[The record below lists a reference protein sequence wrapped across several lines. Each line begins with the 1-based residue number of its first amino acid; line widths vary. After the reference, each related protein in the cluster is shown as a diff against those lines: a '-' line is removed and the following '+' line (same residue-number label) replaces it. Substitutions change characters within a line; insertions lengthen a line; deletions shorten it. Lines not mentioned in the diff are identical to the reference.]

1 MEHAEARTIDE
12 KQLTLLEGDEGPLL
26 AEPRDVAALALVP
39 GLGMQG
45 IRRLL
50 EHFRNLASVW
60 QATPAEIGEVLKRAK
75 VRSAGPVSQRIAEGG
90 SKARQAGQRELER
103 LAERRTSIVTISDP
117 RYPKSLFDARPVPYW
132 LYVEGDADLL
142 RFENHV
148 AVVGTR
154 RPSKWGLKT
163 ATEIA
168 SWLAHRDITVVSGL
182 AEGID
187 EAAQQACADAA
198 ARTIAVLGHGVN
210 VIFPA
215 STAALRQEI
224 VMEGGA
230 VITEYLPNDRFDS
243 SKFVQRNRI
252 QAALSRAVIPIEA
265 EYASGTAHT
274 VRFAST
280 YGRLLIGLK
289 FNGMTPGITKL
300 VKELGAPIVDLAEPN
315 AHATIEKYLGLALG
329 KTLEESFAAQ
339 KRIVLA
345 RYADEFRALAARYE
359 MNQAD
364 MDFLFERLQAVLH
377 ERLDLGGN
385 QGRSH

>member
-1 MEHAEARTIDE
+1 MD
-12 KQLTLLEGDEGPLL
+12 GDDAPLQ
-26 AEPRDVAALALVP
+26 AEPRDVAALTLIP
-39 GLGMQG
+39 GLGIQG
-45 IRRLL
+45 IRRIL
-50 EHFRNLASVW
+50 EHFRSLALVW
-60 QATPAEIGEVLKRAK
+60 QATPGEIGEVLKSAK
-75 VRSAGPVSQRIAEGG
+75 VRSAGPVSQRISETG
-90 SKARQAGQRELER
+90 SRARQAGQRELER
-103 LAERRTSIVTISDP
+103 LAERRTSIVTVSDP
-117 RYPKSLFDARPVPYW
+117 RYPRSLLDARPVPYW

-154 RPSKWGLKT
+154 RPTKWGTKT

-168 SWLAHRDITVVSGL
+168 AWLAHRDITVVSGL

-210 VIFPA
+210 VTFPA
-215 STAALRQEI
+215 ATAALRQEI
-224 VMEGGA
+224 IKQGGA
-230 VITEYLPNDRFDS
+230 VVSEYLPNDRFDS

-252 QAALSRAVIPIEA
+252 QAALSRAVIPVEA

-300 VKELGAPIVDLAEPN
+300 VKELGAPIVDLAEPD
-315 AHATIEKYLGLALG
+315 AHATMEKYLGLALG
-329 KTLEESFAAQ
+329 KSLDESFGAQ
-339 KRIVLA
+339 KRAVLT
-345 RYADEFRALAARYE
+345 RYADEFRGLTGRYE
-359 MNQAD
+359 LDQAD
-364 MDFLFERLQAVLH
+364 VDFLFERLQAVLH
-377 ERLDLGGN
+377 ERLDLGGD